1 MIWHPVVVG
10 SADSTLDNR
19 KNIGGVRRTNRRRE
33 QLLSFIESKSK
44 RDEKIYPWLPKSI
57 EPADVMTSDVTRQKS
72 QFDIWSPLNST
83 LPCSPLQSRGPGQIV
98 NIICST
104 PTQQTGNL
112 GPLILSAQGGLPGN
126 NFYDAISELF
136 CNSPRD
142 RPAACLSAVRP
153 SPKVNRKLLFGI
165 SKWLVLPFSISL
177 HPSIHLATYH
187 FPD

>member
-44 RDEKIYPWLPKSI
+44 RDEKIYPWLPESI

-104 PTQQTGNL
+104 TTQQTGNL
-112 GPLILSAQGGLPGN
+112 GPS
-126 NFYDAISELF
+126 Y
-136 CNSPRD
+136 
-142 RPAACLSAVRP
+142 
-153 SPKVNRKLLFGI
+153 
-165 SKWLVLPFSISL
+165 SL
-177 HPSIHLATYH
+177 HRAASLAITFTTQYRNCFAIRREIDLQPAFLPSVRLLK
-187 FPD
+187 